1 MFTLDLPYKVKIIK
15 RIMKFSIVILTKN
28 DSENLSTLLNSLVE
42 FKNCGG
48 EVCIIDIGS
57 TDNTL
62 EIANDWGCKIDN
74 GTIYLR
80 NIDNDMVNIINEKF
94 DNLINNTDNYFD
106 YSGLKN
112 YAASIVSNDML
123 FIINANINLI
133 NFDIQDIQNYID
145 AGYDLINFETLDNNI
160 INSIYNRQKF
170 NWENIVCE
178 KLIKI
183 TPDETKEI
191 FTQSLKILSLNNK
204 NFTEND
210 REMLVGLVISCFL
223 NPTDRFMNQK
233 LLYELNNNYANFTLK
248 ELDRQLNIYD
258 DIEKCKLLV
267 DYGDLLLRKNNDDLA
282 IEYYHKAYLI
292 CSKLRLPL
300 YKLGQYYYNKKIWD
314 RCIFYLEGCLN
325 IPKTDMSDDDFMY
338 KDGPYSMLYVA
349 WWWNGDIKKGKYY
362 FDKAIEIDPHNI
374 LYIEES
380 IYHYNYKGNNID
392 GNETFQQ
399 LQFLYNNGIK
409 YNSILEVYPN
419 ARSTEALLSS
429 TNNIV
434 TVIRKSECNCFIL
447 GLDNPG
453 NLKIMYTIEESINYF
468 EKENI
473 KFDMI
478 VLHNYNDIIQDYN
491 DFWFIRIWE
500 KFANKLLCGFDYIE
514 NKKMIDDT
522 FEISGVTDNIWYKN
536 ISSFE
541 KTTIY
546 KKKN

>member
-1 MFTLDLPYKVKIIK
+1 MITLELPYKVKMIK

-28 DSENLSTLLNSLVE
+28 DSENLSILLNSLVD
-42 FKNCGG
+42 FKDNGG
-48 EVCIIDIGS
+48 EICIIDVGS
-57 TDNTL
+57 TDNTQQ
-62 EIANDWGCKIDN
+62 IANEWGYKIDN
-74 GTIYLR
+74 FLGIR
-80 NIDNDMVNIINEKF
+80 EIDDDMVNFINEKYE
-94 DNLINNTDNYFD
+94 NLINNTDKYFD
-106 YSGLKN
+106 YSCLKN
-112 YAASIVSNDML
+112 YAASKVSNDML
-123 FIINANINLI
+123 LIINANVNLV
-133 NFDIQDIQNYID
+133 NFNIQDIQNQID
-145 AGYDLINFETLDNNI
+145 AGYDIIHFTQDNST
-160 INSIYNRQKF
+160 NSIYNRQKF
-170 NWENIVCE
+170 NWENIVYE
-178 KLIKI
+178 KLVKI
-183 TPDETKEI
+183 TQEEIKENFI
-191 FTQSLKILSLNNK
+191 HSLKISSLNNK
-204 NFTEND
+204 FFSDND
-210 REMLVGLVISCFL
+210 REMLVGLAISCILNSNDNNINKLFL
-223 NPTDRFMNQK
+223 NE
-233 LLYELNNNYANFTLK
+233 LLNKNYNLIQI
-248 ELDRQLNIYD
+248 ELDRQLSMGD
-258 DIEKCKLLV
+258 DIHKCKLLV
-267 DYGDLLLRKNNDDLA
+267 DVGDFFLNKENDNLA
-282 IEYYHKAYLI
+282 IEYYHKAYLN

-325 IPKTDMSDDDFMY
+325 ISKHETIQDNDFMY

-349 WWWNGDIKKGKYY
+349 WWWHGDIKKGKYY
-362 FDKAIEIDPHNI
+362 FDKAIEINPYNN
-374 LYIEES
+374 LYIEEA
-380 IYHYNYKGNNID
+380 IFHYEYKGNNFG

-399 LQFLYNNGIK
+399 LQFLYNNGKK
-409 YNSILEVYPN
+409 YNSILEIYPE

-434 TVIRKSECNCFIL
+434 SVIRKSECNCFIR

-453 NLKIMYTIEESINYF
+453 NLKIYYTIKDTINYF

-478 VLHNYNDIIQDYN
+478 IIHNYYDIIQDYN

-522 FEISGVTDNIWYKN
+522 FEISGVTENIWYKN

>member
-1 MFTLDLPYKVKIIK
+1 
-15 RIMKFSIVILTKN
+15 
-28 DSENLSTLLNSLVE
+28 
-42 FKNCGG
+42 
-48 EVCIIDIGS
+48 
-57 TDNTL
+57 
-62 EIANDWGCKIDN
+62 
-74 GTIYLR
+74 
-80 NIDNDMVNIINEKF
+80 MVNIINEKF
-94 DNLINNTDNYFD
+94 DNIINNTDKYFD
-106 YSGLKN
+106 YSSLKN

-123 FIINANINLI
+123 LILNANVNLI
-133 NFDIQDIQNYID
+133 DFNIYDIQNCID
-145 AGYDLINFETLDNNI
+145 AGYDIINFETQNSNI

-170 NWENIVCE
+170 NWENIVYE
-178 KLIKI
+178 KLIK
-183 TPDETKEI
+183 TTQEETRDFLI
-191 FTQSLKILSLNNK
+191 QSLKIISINNK
-204 NFTEND
+204 YFTDND
-210 REMLVGLVISCFL
+210 REILVGLVVSCFL
-223 NPTDRFMNQK
+223 NPTDKYMNQK
-233 LLYELNNNYANFTLK
+233 FLYELISKKYTKLTLK

-267 DYGDLLLRKNNDDLA
+267 NYGDILLNENDDLS
-282 IEYYHKAYLI
+282 IEYYHKAYLK
-292 CSKLRLPL
+292 CSTLRLPL

-325 IPKTDMSDDDFMY
+325 IPKTDDISDDDFMY

-362 FDKAIEIDPHNI
+362 FDKAIEINPYNN

-380 IYHYNYKGNNID
+380 IFHYKYKGNNIE

-399 LQFLYNNGIK
+399 LQFLYNEGAK
-409 YNSILEVYPN
+409 YNTILEVYPE
-419 ARSTEALLSS
+419 ARSTQALLSS

-434 TVIRKSECNCFIL
+434 SVIRKSESDCYIRT
-447 GLDNPG
+447 LDNPG
-453 NLKIMYTIEESINYF
+453 NLKIYYTIEDTINYF

-478 VLHNYNDIIQDYN
+478 ILHNYNDIIQNYN
-491 DFWFIRIWE
+491 EFWFIRIWE
-500 KFANKLLCGFDYIE
+500 KFANRLLCGFDYNK

-522 FEISGVTDNIWYKN
+522 FEISGVTEDIWYKN

>member
-1 MFTLDLPYKVKIIK
+1 MITLELPYKVKMIK

-28 DSENLSTLLNSLVE
+28 DSENLSILLNSLVD
-42 FKNCGG
+42 FKDNGG
-48 EVCIIDIGS
+48 EICIIDVGS
-57 TDNTL
+57 TDNTQQ
-62 EIANDWGCKIDN
+62 IANEWGYKIDN
-74 GTIYLR
+74 FLGIR
-80 NIDNDMVNIINEKF
+80 EIDDDMVNFINEKYE
-94 DNLINNTDNYFD
+94 NLINNTDKYFD
-106 YSGLKN
+106 YSCLKN
-112 YAASIVSNDML
+112 YAASKVSNDML
-123 FIINANINLI
+123 LIINANVNLV
-133 NFDIQDIQNYID
+133 NFNIQDIQNQID
-145 AGYDLINFETLDNNI
+145 AGYDIIHFTQDNGT
-160 INSIYNRQKF
+160 NSIYNRQKF

-178 KLIKI
+178 KLVKI
-183 TPDETKEI
+183 TQEEIKENFI
-191 FTQSLKILSLNNK
+191 HSLKISSLNNK
-204 NFTEND
+204 FFSDND
-210 REMLVGLVISCFL
+210 REMLVGLAISCILNSNDNNINKLFL
-223 NPTDRFMNQK
+223 NE
-233 LLYELNNNYANFTLK
+233 LLNKNSNLMQI
-248 ELDRQLNIYD
+248 ELDRQLSMGD
-258 DIEKCKLLV
+258 DIHKCKLLV
-267 DYGDLLLRKNNDDLA
+267 DVGDFLLNKENDKLA
-282 IEYYHKAYLI
+282 IEYYHKAYLN

-325 IPKTDMSDDDFMY
+325 ISKHETIQDNDFMY

-349 WWWNGDIKKGKYY
+349 WWWHGDIKKGKYY
-362 FDKAIEIDPHNI
+362 FDKAIEINPYNN
-374 LYIEES
+374 LYIEEA
-380 IYHYNYKGNNID
+380 IFHYEYKGNNFG

-399 LQFLYNNGIK
+399 LQFLYNNGKK
-409 YNSILEVYPN
+409 YNSILEIYPE

-434 TVIRKSECNCFIL
+434 SVIRKSECNCFIR

-453 NLKIMYTIEESINYF
+453 NLKIYYTIKDTINYF

-478 VLHNYNDIIQDYN
+478 VIHNYNDIIQDYN

-522 FEISGVTDNIWYKN
+522 FEISGVTENIWYKN

-541 KTTIY
+541 KTIIY